1 VLRVDWPPALHN
13 LVLGSRERIAGTVYG
28 TIVVLASLTAGAS
41 ANEHDLWQLDAILG
55 VSVLVLWVAHVYA
68 HGLGESLDSGR
79 RLTAAELG
87 TIARREFSI
96 PLAAVLPMTAIALG
110 ALNVFQ
116 DRTAVWLALGA
127 GVATLTAQGVRY
139 AQLEH
144 LSRKATIVTV
154 GLNLV
159 FGLVIVV
166 LKAVVTH

>member
-1 VLRVDWPPALHN
+1 M
-13 LVLGSRERIAGTVYG
+13 
-28 TIVVLASLTAGAS
+28 
-41 ANEHDLWQLDAILG
+41 
-55 VSVLVLWVAHVYA
+55 YA
-68 HGLGESLDSGR
+68 HGLSESLDSGR

-116 DRTAVWLALGA
+116 DRTALWLALGA

-144 LSRKATIVTV
+144 LSRKATILTV

-159 FGLVIVV
+159 LGLVIVV
-166 LKAVVTH
+166 LKAVVAH

>member
-1 VLRVDWPPALHN
+1 VLRVGWPPALN
-13 LVLGSRERIAGTVYG
+13 KLVLGSRERIAGTVYG

-41 ANEHDLWQLDAILG
+41 TNEHDLWQLDAILG

-116 DRTAVWLALGA
+116 DRTALWLALGA

-154 GLNLV
+154 GLNLAL
-159 FGLVIVV
+159 GLVIVA
-166 LKAVVTH
+166 LKAVVAH

>member
-1 VLRVDWPPALHN
+1 VLRDDWPPRLSK

-28 TIVVLASLTAGAS
+28 TIITLAALTAGGS
-41 ANEHDLWQLDAILG
+41 GNEHNLWQLNAIVG

-87 TIARREFSI
+87 HIARREFSI
-96 PLAAVLPMTAIALG
+96 PLAAVLPMTVIALG

-116 DRTAVWLALGA
+116 DRTALWLAVGA

-144 LSRKATIVTV
+144 LGRAATIATV
-154 GLNLV
+154 GLNLA
-159 FGLVIVV
+159 FGLALVA
-166 LKAVVTH
+166 LKALVAH